1 MSRSAD
7 DLHRLVLF
15 TTKRE
20 PLLIG
25 ELNRLSHHALKAL
38 PARFPG
44 LKITRQAIHPDRVE
58 VELDLSH
65 LDEDVQRIVQSF
77 KSEVKALARRKNL
90 SGENLWQWGYL
101 ED

>member
-1 MSRSAD
+1 MNRFPD
-7 DLHRLVLF
+7 THHRITLM
-15 TTKRE
+15 TAKRE
-20 PLLIG
+20 PLLTG
-25 ELNRLSHHALKAL
+25 ELHRLAEHALKGL
-38 PARFPG
+38 LARFPG
-44 LKITRQAIHPDRVE
+44 LKIVRQAIHPDRVE
-58 VELDLSH
+58 LEMDLSR